1 MFVAKPKSLLALEL
15 VFPATHLLLETI
27 TMKHSYA
34 RRWLF
39 SAFLAMLLVASS
51 AMSVSVFGQTSNTGT
66 ITGVVQD
73 EKGSLVPGA
82 TVKLVNLGTN
92 AERTVNTSADG
103 AYEITQLVPGNYRL
117 EVEATGFAK
126 YVQEPVVVNVL
137 QRTTVNPGLKVGG
150 IGETVNVTGESTA
163 LVETTK
169 TDVSGVVDQRRLE
182 NLPVNGRS
190 FASLAILI
198 PGATLQPSFDPTKA
212 RVGTFSVGGSTGR
225 NLNVTIDGGDNKDNA
240 VGGILQNFSMEG
252 IQEFALST
260 QRFSAANGR
269 SGGALLSV
277 VSKSGTNDF
286 HGSAFGFFRDDA
298 LNANAPKLLS
308 EANPE
313 LFPDPSD
320 AVKPPFSRQQFGGS
334 FGGPIKKDKAFFF
347 GTVERTRERGNSIV
361 PGVDQTK
368 IGFLEEFGYEAV
380 QFLPQPFNDWQYTVK
395 GDFNLS
401 PNHSLVVRFAGQNND
416 ALNDQAGFLIVRT
429 DLSGGNESLNTLY
442 NFLTSLTSTLSSSTV
457 NQFTYQFQTF
467 DNRINATTDLDLL
480 FFPDGLAVGRNGNV
494 PQQTLQKKH
503 QFRDDL
509 TWSRGNHGFKFGGDF
524 TYVPTLGGLF
534 AFNSAPEYDFLFN
547 ADEIALNPDQFPQG
561 FRTSQILLG
570 PISCAGIGLTLDPSL
585 PDDDETK
592 CTQDRLNGFGV
603 VGAVVLSGGDPSFN
617 LREGAKQF
625 AFYAQDDWKIT
636 PRLTLN
642 LGLRYDVDFGFVDNA
657 HAAENRTFQALQ
669 IIGSPFAR
677 KVVEDDKNNISPR
690 IGFAWDFRGDGRSV
704 LRGGYGIYY
713 DQSFLNVPLFAVQQ
727 ANPEIYATFLNDA
740 PNLSI
745 DSPPPDIPRPLNNLL
760 SGTRGRMLDPDFESP
775 YTQQW
780 NVGYAQEIGKDMAVE
795 FDYVHILGLHEF
807 TGLDINPRIGPLI
820 NAQRSDPNPGRLLTP
835 VFAAHAAELLAAF
848 GTATPLGRITVAQ
861 SDSRSRY
868 DAFTASF
875 KKRYSNKYQLNAHY
889 TLAKSQAWFG
899 ATADFGLQPQNL
911 FDKFNPVNF
920 GPTNE
925 DERHRFVISGIFD
938 LPWDFQVAPI
948 FQLASARPYSVF
960 PECLCDIN
968 RDGVNND
975 RDSVDPG
982 VDDQNKLPI
991 NSERGDKF
999 SQLNVRVS
1007 KFFKW
1012 GENYKLG
1019 LFFEAFNV
1027 FNTGNFGNQ
1036 FQNVTGEPDFGRP
1049 VNFFGA
1055 TGFSEPLGIPFQA
1068 QLGVRFSF

>member
-1 MFVAKPKSLLALEL
+1 
-15 VFPATHLLLETI
+15 
-27 TMKHSYA
+27 MKTSYSD
-34 RRWLF
+34 RWLF
-39 SAFLAMLLVASS
+39 SAFLTLLLIATS
-51 AMSVSVFGQTSNTGT
+51 AMSISVFGQTANTGT
-66 ITGVVQD
+66 VTGVVKD
-73 EKGSLVPGA
+73 EKGGLVPGA
-82 TVKLVNLGTN
+82 SVKIVNLGTN
-92 AERTVNTSADG
+92 AERTLTTTSDG
-103 AYEITQLVPGNYRL
+103 VYEITQLVPGNYRL
-117 EVEATGFAK
+117 EITATGFSK

-137 QRTTVNPGLKVGG
+137 QRTTANAELKVGG
-150 IGETVNVTGESTA
+150 IGETVTVTGESTA

-169 TDVSGVVDQRRLE
+169 TDVSGVIDQRRLE

-277 VSKSGTNDF
+277 VSKSGSNDY
-286 HGSAFGFFRDDA
+286 HGSVFGFFRDDA
-298 LNANAPKLLS
+298 LNANAPALLAKARGES
-308 EANPE
+308 TA
-313 LFPDPSD
+313 D
-320 AVKPPFSRQQFGGS
+320 AQKPPFNRQQFGGS

-347 GTVERTRERGNSIV
+347 GAIERTRERGNSFV
-361 PGVDQTK
+361 PEAEQEK
-368 IGFLEEFGYEAV
+368 ISFLEPFGYQAV
-380 QFLPQPFNDWQYTVK
+380 PLLPQPFNDWQYTIK
-395 GDFNLS
+395 GDFVLS
-401 PNHSLVVRFAGQNND
+401 PKHTLVTRFAGQNND
-416 ALNDQAGFLIVRT
+416 ALNDQAGFLIVHT

-442 NFLTSLTSTLSSSTV
+442 NFLVSLSSTLSSSTV
-457 NQFTYQFQTF
+457 NQFTYQYQTF
-467 DNRINATTDLDLL
+467 DNRINATTDLNLL
-480 FFPDGLAVGRNGNV
+480 AFPDGLLVGRNGNV

-503 QFRDDL
+503 QFHDDIS
-509 TWSRGNHGFKFGGDF
+509 WNRGNHGFKFGGDF

-534 AFNSAPEYDFLFN
+534 AFNSAPEYDFNFS
-547 ADEIALNPDQFPQG
+547 ADEIALNPGQFPQG
-561 FRTSQILLG
+561 FRTTQIQPG
-570 PISCAGIGLTLDPSL
+570 PITCAAFADTANCTLADLDGIG
-585 PDDDETK
+585 
-592 CTQDRLNGFGV
+592 V
-603 VGAVVLSGGDPSFN
+603 VAQVVLSGGDPGFN

-642 LGLRYDVDFGFVDNA
+642 LGVRYDLDIGFVDNA
-657 HAAENRTFQALQ
+657 HAAENRTFQALR

-690 IGFAWDFRGDGRSV
+690 VGFAWDVRGDGRSV

-727 ANPEIYATFLNDA
+727 ANPEIYATFFNDG

-745 DSPPPDIPRPLNNLL
+745 DSPAPTVPRPLTDPLPN
-760 SGTRGRMLDPDFESP
+760 TRGRMLDPDFESP

-780 NVGYAQEIGKDMAVE
+780 NLGYAQEIGRNMALE

-807 TGLDINPRIGPLI
+807 SGLDINPRPGPLLGLD
-820 NAQRSDPNPGRLLTP
+820 RGDPTP
-835 VFAAHAAELLAAF
+835 PNSARILAPQFAAHAAELIQAF
-848 GTATPLGRITVAQ
+848 GTATPFARISVAQ

-868 DAFTASF
+868 DAFTVAF
-875 KKRYSNKYQLNAHY
+875 KKRYANKYQLNAHY

-899 ATADFGLQPQNL
+899 ATADFGLVPQNQFEK
-911 FDKFNPVNF
+911 FDPINF
-920 GPTNE
+920 GPTTE
-925 DERHRFVISGIFD
+925 DERHRFVLSGIFD

-948 FQLASARPYSVF
+948 FQVASARPYSIF
-960 PECLCDIN
+960 PSCLCDIN
-968 RDGVNND
+968 RDGVTND
-975 RDSVDPG
+975 RESVNPT
-982 VDDQNKLPI
+982 VDDQSPLPI
-991 NSERGDKF
+991 NNQRGDNF

-1007 KFFKW
+1007 KFFNW
-1012 GENYKLG
+1012 GESKKLG

-1036 FQNVTGEPDFGRP
+1036 FQNVTGTSDFGKP

-1055 TGFSEPLGIPFQA
+1055 TGFSEPVGIPFQA